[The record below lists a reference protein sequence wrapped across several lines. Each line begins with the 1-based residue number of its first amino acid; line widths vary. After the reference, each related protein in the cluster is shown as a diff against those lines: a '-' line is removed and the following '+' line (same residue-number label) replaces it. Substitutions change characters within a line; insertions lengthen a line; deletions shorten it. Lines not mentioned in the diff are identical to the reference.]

1 MRVDVTEEFTWSR
14 KCFFNMIIN
23 STNEVIK
30 MNMPGFTAE
39 ATLYN
44 SVTPYRSSRFIH
56 TEIGLN
62 VIPQIGFTSKW
73 MEMNFIGEW
82 MARLSSDAAFFSGG
96 SSGGSGSSPA
106 DIAERKLCLGLRR
119 SCANGDKKACRLLA
133 EEC

>member
-1 MRVDVTEEFTWSR
+1 
-14 KCFFNMIIN
+14 MIDN
-23 STNEVIK
+23 LTKEVIR

-44 SVTPYRSSRFIH
+44 SVTPYRSSSFIQ
-56 TEIGLN
+56 TEVGLN
-62 VIPQIGFTSKW
+62 VTPQIGFTSEW

-82 MARLSSDAAFFSGG
+82 MARLSSEAAFFGGVSGG
-96 SSGGSGSSPA
+96 GSSPA
-106 DIAERKLCLGLRR
+106 DIAERKLCLGLKR